1 MRSCRVLPHEAGDG
15 PANMALDESLLESV
29 ADDPSAAVVR
39 TYSWSVPTLSLGYFQ
54 PIARAEAEPR
64 WRGVPIVRRPTGG
77 GALWH
82 DREVTYALVIPK
94 DHPLARRSAD
104 LYAAVHAAIA
114 GLIGTIGLD
123 ARRRGESG
131 PPIGGAEPPFL
142 CFADRDPEDIVAGTS
157 KLVGSAQRRRAG
169 AVLQHGSILLG
180 RSPVTPELPGVADL
194 AGTAADPIAWA
205 GRLAGAIPSA
215 LGLEAIDGRISA
227 EERRRAGAMA
237 GAIYRNP
244 AWTRKR

>member
-1 MRSCRVLPHEAGDG
+1 MRSCRVVPHEDGDG
-15 PANMALDESLLESV
+15 PANMALDEALLESV

-82 DREVTYALVIPK
+82 DREVTYAIVIPK
-94 DHPLARRSAD
+94 DHPLSRRSAD

-114 GLIGTIGLD
+114 GLLGAVGLD
-123 ARRRGESG
+123 ARRRGEAGSTA
-131 PPIGGAEPPFL
+131 GGSEPPFL

-169 AVLQHGSILLG
+169 AVLQHGSVLLAG
-180 RSPVTPELPGVADL
+180 SPTTPELPGIADL
-194 AGTAADPIAWA
+194 SGVATDPLAWA
-205 GRLAGAIPSA
+205 GRLARAIPETLDLEPYAGAITA
-215 LGLEAIDGRISA
+215 G
-227 EERRRAGAMA
+227 ERRRAGSMA
-237 GAIYRNP
+237 AEIYRDP